1 VLEKQLV
8 ELIKNRETEMSQRWY
23 RDLHESRYV
32 PTMHN
37 VSEDEGLRIA
47 TSVYRN
53 LCDWLV
59 QGREVDMK
67 DTYQR
72 FGESVFHR
80 GFDMEEVVMLL
91 VLLKRNL
98 YLHLLELGLMTTN
111 LNIYQALEL
120 NNKVVL
126 YFDRAIYFGLIGYQ
140 DAKSV
145 VTA

>member
-1 VLEKQLV
+1 MLEKQLV

>member
-1 VLEKQLV
+1 
-8 ELIKNRETEMSQRWY
+8 MAQRWY
-23 RDLHESRYV
+23 RDLHESKYV

-37 VSEDEGLRIA
+37 VSEDEGMRIA

-59 QGREVDMK
+59 RSSEVDIK
-67 DTYQR
+67 DTYRQ
-72 FGESVFHR
+72 FGESVYHR
-80 GFDMEEVVMLL
+80 GFDMQEVVMLL

-98 YLHLLELGLMTTN
+98 YMHLLELGLMTTN

-126 YFDRAIYFGLIGYQ
+126 YFDRAMYFALIGFQ
-140 DAKSV
+140 DGKMAL
-145 VTA
+145 TT